1 MNKRDV
7 MNQALY
13 LFIVSTLFC
22 LAGYSQVKKVPT
34 TVEKPAELQDPP
46 KKAVDALKGEDDLEE
61 EENSSENRIRQYLSL
76 TIGVEHSESLK
87 KLPEGFKIL
96 GDFDKVANQVYDITN
111 GKLRITPTTVGVG
124 TLTIHDKEGKLLY
137 EYRLDIKKSS
147 LDKVAR
153 EIKSL
158 LGDIE
163 GIQIKII
170 NNKVVVDGQ
179 ILLPRDMSRIG
190 NVLMQF
196 GDQAVS
202 LVSLSPLAQKKIAE
216 IIEREINNPEVSV
229 RAINDKFILEGI
241 VDSEDERERS
251 KKIAHTYLPDIVID
265 RAEDITIKR
274 RKNPDPVVDML
285 QVRPPPARGPEKLIQ
300 LVIHYVE
307 LNKDYNRMFRF
318 QWMPDLKDGSQM
330 SFGGDSS
337 RGPGSAGVF
346 SQITGIISNLF
357 PKLNWLKGHNFA
369 RILESSTLI
378 VENNQKGEMKSV
390 SNVPYPVVNANGQ
403 AGTQFQP
410 VGINTAITPSIISS
424 NSDSIRLDLGFAI
437 SQLIGITDSGP
448 MTTENNMHTII
459 TVRSGQSAAVGGLIR
474 NSNYTDYNR
483 LPPDVSK
490 NPIVSLYASKGFQ
503 RKQTQ
508 FVVFVTPI
516 IKSSASS
523 GVEKIKKKF
532 HLRD

>member
-1 MNKRDV
+1 MRKRV
-7 MNQALY
+7 TGFYKLY
-13 LFIVSTLFC
+13 LFIVVTLFSFN
-22 LAGYSQVKKVPT
+22 GHSQVKNVPT
-34 TVEKPAELQDPP
+34 TEERPAELQDPP
-46 KKAVDALKGEDDLEE
+46 KNAVDALKKEDDSED
-61 EENSSENRIRQYLSL
+61 EENSDEARIRHYLSL
-76 TIGVEHSESLK
+76 TIGVEHSENIK
-87 KLPEGFKIL
+87 KLPENFKIL
-96 GDFDKVANQVYDITN
+96 GDFDKVATQTYDPTN
-111 GKLRITPTTVGVG
+111 GKLRITPTNVGVG
-124 TLTIHDKEGKLLY
+124 TLTIHNKDGRLLY

-163 GIQIKII
+163 GVQIKII

-190 NVLMQF
+190 NVVMQF

-241 VDSEDERERS
+241 VDSEDERERA
-251 KKIAHTYLPDIVID
+251 KKIAHTYLPEIVID
-265 RAEDITIKR
+265 KAEEQFIKR
-274 RKNPDPVVDML
+274 RKIPDPVVDML
-285 QVRPPPARGPEKLIQ
+285 QVRPPPARGPEKLVQ

-337 RGPGSAGVF
+337 RGPAAAGVF

-410 VGINTAITPSIISS
+410 VGINTAITPSIISA

-490 NPIVSLYASKGFQ
+490 NPIISLYASKGFQ

>member
-1 MNKRDV
+1 MIKRVRSISHLCISV
-7 MNQALY
+7 MIALICVY
-13 LFIVSTLFC
+13 GN
-22 LAGYSQVKKVPT
+22 AQMQKVPT
-34 TVEKPAELQDPP
+34 TIDKLPELQDPP
-46 KKAVDALKGEDDLEE
+46 KSAVDALKSDDIEE
-61 EENSSENRIRQYLSL
+61 HDSENEDRIRHYLSL
-76 TIGVEHSESLK
+76 TVGVEHSETLK

-96 GDFDKVANQVYDITN
+96 GDFDKIATQIYDTTN

-124 TLTIHDKEGKLLY
+124 TLTIHDKNGRLLY

-163 GIQIKII
+163 GVQIKII

-190 NVLMQF
+190 NVVMQF

-241 VDSEDERERS
+241 VDSEDERERA
-251 KKIAHTYLPDIVID
+251 KKIAHTYLPEIVID
-265 RAEDITIKR
+265 KAEENFIKR
-274 RKNPDPVVDML
+274 RRIPDPVVDML

-337 RGPGSAGVF
+337 RGPSSAGVF

-490 NPIVSLYASKGFQ
+490 NPIISLYASKGFQ

>member
-1 MNKRDV
+1 MTKQRITSIVLITFAMIQLNA
-7 MNQALY
+7 QA
-13 LFIVSTLFC
+13 
-22 LAGYSQVKKVPT
+22 QKVPT
-34 TVEKPAELQDPP
+34 SIEKPKELQDPP
-46 KKAVDALKGEDDLEE
+46 KNAIDAMNEDDREE
-61 EENSSENRIRQYLSL
+61 SKDEESRIRQYLSL
-76 TIGVEHSESLK
+76 TVGVEHPETLG

-96 GDFDKVANQVYDITN
+96 GDYDKVASQTYDPVN
-111 GKLRITPTTVGVG
+111 GKLRITPQNVGVG
-124 TLTIHDKEGKLLY
+124 TLTIHDKDGKLIY
-137 EYRLDIKKSS
+137 EFRLDIKKSA

-153 EIKSL
+153 EIRSL
-158 LGDIE
+158 IGDIE
-163 GIQIKII
+163 GVQIKII

-190 NVLMQF
+190 NVVMQF

-216 IIEREINNPEVSV
+216 IIEREINNPEVNV
-229 RAINDKFILEGI
+229 RAINDKFILEGV
-241 VDSEDERERS
+241 VDSEDDKERA
-251 KKIAHTYLPDIVID
+251 KKIAHTYLPEIVID
-265 RAEDITIKR
+265 RAEEQFIKR

-285 QVRPPPARGPEKLIQ
+285 QVRPPPPRGPEKLIQ

-318 QWMPDLKDGSQM
+318 QWMPDLKDGS
-330 SFGGDSS
+330 SLGFGGNSS
-337 RGPGSAGVF
+337 RGPSSSPGVF

-378 VENNQKGEMKSV
+378 VENSQKGEMKSV

-410 VGINTAITPSIISS
+410 VGINTAVTPTIIAA
-424 NSDSIRLDLGFAI
+424 NSDSIRLDLAFAI

-459 TVRSGQSAAVGGLIR
+459 TVRSGQSAAIGGLIR

-490 NPIVSLYASKGFQ
+490 NPIISLYASKGFQ

-508 FVVFVTPI
+508 FVVFVTPV
-516 IKSSASS
+516 IKSSASA
-523 GVEKIKKKF
+523 GVEKIKGKF

>member
-1 MNKRDV
+1 MVTDI
-7 MNQALY
+7 ALAQEK
-13 LFIVSTLFC
+13 T
-22 LAGYSQVKKVPT
+22 VPT
-34 TVEKPAELQDPP
+34 TDEQPKELQDPP
-46 KKAVDALKGEDDLEE
+46 KKAIDAIKREKEDDDVEDTRQRRYLTLTVGLEHE
-61 EENSSENRIRQYLSL
+61 AP
-76 TIGVEHSESLK
+76 VD
-87 KLPEGFKIL
+87 KLPEGYKVL
-96 GDFDKVANQVYDITN
+96 GDYDKIAAQAYDLN
-111 GKLRITPTTVGVG
+111 NNVLRITPQAVGVG
-124 TLTIHDKEGKLLY
+124 TLTVHDKEGHLLY
-137 EYRLDIKKSS
+137 EFRIDIKKSS

-153 EIKSL
+153 ELKSL
-158 LGDIE
+158 IGDIE
-163 GIQIKII
+163 GIQIRII

-179 ILLPRDMSRIG
+179 ILLPRDVSRIG
-190 NVLMQF
+190 NAVLQF

-229 RAINDKFILEGI
+229 RAVNDRFILEGV
-241 VDSEDERERS
+241 VDSEDERERA
-251 KKIAHTYLPDIVID
+251 KKIANIYLPATVLDP
-265 RAEDITIKR
+265 AEEKFIKR
-274 RKNPDPVVDML
+274 RANKEPIVDML
-285 QVRPPPARGPEKLIQ
+285 QVRPPPPRGPEKLIQ

-318 QWMPDLKDGSQM
+318 QWMPDLKDGSSM
-330 SFGGDSS
+330 SFGGDSTKE
-337 RGPGSAGVF
+337 PGVF
-346 SQITGIISNLF
+346 SQVTGIISNLF

-390 SNVPYPVVNANGQ
+390 SNVPYPVVNATGQ
-403 AGTQFQP
+403 SGTQFQP
-410 VGINTAITPSIISS
+410 VGINTAITPSIIAA

-483 LPPDVSK
+483 LPPDASR
-490 NPIVSLYASKGFQ
+490 NPIISLYASKGFQ

-523 GVEKIKKKF
+523 GVEKIKRKF

>member
-1 MNKRDV
+1 MNLKL
-7 MNQALY
+7 NFIY
-13 LFIVSTLFC
+13 LPLTLVLISFVWSPK
-22 LAGYSQVKKVPT
+22 AFSQEKNVPT
-34 TVEKPAELQDPP
+34 ANEKPKELQDPP
-46 KKAVDALKGEDDLEE
+46 KKAIDALQEEKEE
-61 EENSSENRIRQYLSL
+61 EPEDLRIRHYLTL
-76 TIGVEHSESLK
+76 TVGLEHEERGI

-96 GDFDKVANQVYDITN
+96 GDYDKIAAQSYDGN
-111 GKLRITPTTVGVG
+111 NSVLRITPQTVGVG
-124 TLTIHDKEGKLLY
+124 TMTVHDKEGKLLY
-137 EYRLDIKKSS
+137 EYRIDIKKSS

-163 GIQIKII
+163 GIQIRII
-170 NNKVVVDGQ
+170 NNKVIVDGQ
-179 ILLPRDMSRIG
+179 ILLPRDISRVG
-190 NVLMQF
+190 NVVMQF

-229 RAINDKFILEGI
+229 RAVNDKFILEGV
-241 VDSEDERERS
+241 VDSEDERERA
-251 KKIAHTYLPDIVID
+251 KKIAATYLPAVVVDK
-265 RAEDITIKR
+265 AEENYIKR
-274 RKNPDPVVDML
+274 RPNKDPIVDML
-285 QVRPPPARGPEKLIQ
+285 QVRPTPPRGPEKLIQ

-318 QWMPDLKDGSQM
+318 QWMPDLKDGS
-330 SFGGDSS
+330 SVAFGGES
-337 RGPGSAGVF
+337 GKQPGVF

-390 SNVPYPVVNANGQ
+390 SNVPYPVINANGQ

-410 VGINTAITPSIISS
+410 VGINTAITPSIIAS

-483 LPPDVSK
+483 LPSSANN
-490 NPIVSLYASKGFQ
+490 NPIISLYASKGFQ

-523 GVEKIKKKF
+523 GVEKVKRKF

>member
-1 MNKRDV
+1 MKIFKKTLRYPLVLFAIGAIFNLQ
-7 MNQALY
+7 QA
-13 LFIVSTLFC
+13 FGQ
-22 LAGYSQVKKVPT
+22 AQKVPSA
-34 TVEKPAELQDPP
+34 VERPKELQDPP
-46 KKAVDALKGEDDLEE
+46 KKAIDAIQEEKNEEPEDTRVRHYLTLTVGLEHE
-61 EENSSENRIRQYLSL
+61 ER
-76 TIGVEHSESLK
+76 VE

-96 GDFDKVANQVYDITN
+96 GDYDKIAAQAYDTTS
-111 GKLRITPTTVGVG
+111 GVLRITPQSVGVG
-124 TLTIHDKEGKLLY
+124 TLTVHNKEGKLLY
-137 EYRLDIKKSS
+137 EFRIDIKKSS

-158 LGDIE
+158 LADIE

-170 NNKVVVDGQ
+170 NNKVIVDGQ
-179 ILLPRDMSRIG
+179 ILLPRDISRIG
-190 NVLMQF
+190 NVVMQF

-229 RAINDKFILEGI
+229 RAVNDRFILEGV
-241 VDSEDERERS
+241 VDSEEERERA
-251 KKIAHTYLPDIVID
+251 KKIADTYLPERVLDK
-265 RAEDITIKR
+265 AEEGYIKR
-274 RKNPDPVVDML
+274 RSAAVKEPIIDML
-285 QVRPPPARGPEKLIQ
+285 QVRPPPPRGPEKLIQ

-318 QWMPDLKDGSQM
+318 QWMPDLKDGS
-330 SFGGDSS
+330 SVAFGGDPSKQ
-337 RGPGSAGVF
+337 PGVF

-390 SNVPYPVVNANGQ
+390 SNVPYPVINANGQ

-410 VGINTAITPSIISS
+410 VGINTAITPSIIAA

-437 SQLIGITDSGP
+437 SQLIGITDAGP

-523 GVEKIKKKF
+523 GVEKIKRKF

>member
-1 MNKRDV
+1 MKK
-7 MNQALY
+7 QIGTCSL
-13 LFIVSTLFC
+13 LLG
-22 LAGYSQVKKVPT
+22 LASIMIGHTVFAQDQKVPT
-34 TVEKPAELQDPP
+34 AVEKPKELQDPP
-46 KKAVDALKGEDDLEE
+46 KKAIDALKPNKDEE
-61 EENSSENRIRQYLSL
+61 ETDDSRTRRFL
-76 TIGVEHSESLK
+76 TLIIGVEHEEK
-87 KLPEGFKIL
+87 IGKLPEGFKIL
-96 GDFDKVANQVYDITN
+96 GDYEKIASQVYDSDN
-111 GKLRITPTTVGVG
+111 GILRITPQEQGVK
-124 TLTIHDKEGKLLY
+124 TLTIHNKEGKLIF
-137 EYRLDIKKSS
+137 EFRIDIRKSD

-153 EIKSL
+153 ELKSL
-158 LGDIE
+158 IGEIE
-163 GIQIKII
+163 GIEIKII

-190 NVLMQF
+190 NAVQQF
-196 GDQAVS
+196 KDQAVS

-229 RAINDKFILEGI
+229 RAINDKFLLEGV
-241 VDSEDERERS
+241 VDSEDERERA
-251 KKIAHTYLPDIVID
+251 KKIAKIYLPEIVLD
-265 RAEDITIKR
+265 PAEAVYLKR
-274 RKNPDPVVDML
+274 RTGKNEDVVIDML
-285 QVRPPPARGPEKLIQ
+285 QVRPPAPRGPEKLIQ
-300 LVIHYVE
+300 LVVHYVE

-318 QWMPDLKDGSQM
+318 QWMPDLKDGSSA
-330 SFGGDSS
+330 SFGEAAKG
-337 RGPGSAGVF
+337 GSPGVF
-346 SQITGIISNLF
+346 SQVTGIISNLF

-390 SNVPYPVVNANGQ
+390 SNVPYPVVNATGQ

-410 VGINTAITPSIISS
+410 VGINTQITPAIISN

-437 SQLIGITDSGP
+437 SQLIGVTDAGP
-448 MTTENNMHTII
+448 MTTENTMRTII

-483 LPPDVSK
+483 LPPDVSR
-490 NPIVSLYASKGFQ
+490 NPLISLYSSKGFQ

-523 GVEKIKKKF
+523 GVEKIKRKF

>member
-1 MNKRDV
+1 MKLQIGIIYLVVGMNLLLSSPEV
-7 MNQALY
+7 FAQA
-13 LFIVSTLFC
+13 
-22 LAGYSQVKKVPT
+22 AKVPT
-34 TVEKPAELQDPP
+34 AIEKPKDLQDPP
-46 KKAVDALKGEDDLEE
+46 KKAIDAAKKNENDEE
-61 EENSSENRIRQYLSL
+61 YESRNRRFL
-76 TIGVEHSESLK
+76 TLIVGVEHEEKLD

-96 GDFDKVANQVYDITN
+96 GDYEKIASQVYDAES
-111 GKLRITPTTVGVG
+111 GVLRITPQEQGVRS
-124 TLTIHDKEGKLLY
+124 LTIHNKEGKLIY
-137 EYRLDIKKSS
+137 EFRLDIRRSD
-147 LDKVAR
+147 LDKIAR
-153 EIKSL
+153 EIRSL
-158 LGDIE
+158 VGEIE
-163 GIQIKII
+163 GIEIKII

-190 NVLMQF
+190 NAILQYK
-196 GDQAVS
+196 DQAVS

-229 RAINDKFILEGI
+229 RAINDKFLLEGV
-241 VDSEDERERS
+241 VDSEDEKERAR
-251 KKIAHTYLPDIVID
+251 KIAKIYLPEIVLDKAEGDFLKRRAGKNEEIVI
-265 RAEDITIKR
+265 
-274 RKNPDPVVDML
+274 DML
-285 QVRPPPARGPEKLIQ
+285 QVRPPAPRGPEKLIQ
-300 LVIHYVE
+300 LVVHYVE

-318 QWMPDLKDGSQM
+318 QWMPDLKDGSAVG
-330 SFGGDSS
+330 FGEGAK
-337 RGPGSAGVF
+337 GGSPGVF
-346 SQITGIISNLF
+346 SQVTGIISNLF

-390 SNVPYPVVNANGQ
+390 SNVPYSVVNATGQ

-410 VGINTAITPSIISS
+410 VGINTQITPAIIAN

-437 SQLIGITDSGP
+437 SQLVGVTDAGP
-448 MTTENNMHTII
+448 MTTENTMRTII

-490 NPIVSLYASKGFQ
+490 NPLISLYSSKGFQ

-516 IKSSASS
+516 IKSSASA
-523 GVEKIKKKF
+523 GVEKIKRKF

>member
-1 MNKRDV
+1 MRKRV
-7 MNQALY
+7 TGVFKLH
-13 LFIVSTLFC
+13 LFIVVALFC
-22 LAGYSQVKKVPT
+22 LNGHSQVKNVPT
-34 TVEKPAELQDPP
+34 SVEKPAELQDPP
-46 KKAVDALKGEDDLEE
+46 KKATDALKDDDSEE
-61 EENSSENRIRQYLSL
+61 EDAPGEARIRHYLSL
-76 TIGVEHSESLK
+76 TIGVEHSENIK
-87 KLPEGFKIL
+87 KLPENFKIL
-96 GDFDKVANQVYDITN
+96 GDFDKVASHTYDPTN
-111 GKLRITPTTVGVG
+111 GKLRITPNNVGVG
-124 TLTIHDKEGKLLY
+124 TLTIHDKDGRLLY
-137 EYRLDIKKSS
+137 EFRLDIKKSS

-153 EIKSL
+153 EVKSL

-163 GIQIKII
+163 GVQIKII

-190 NVLMQF
+190 NVVMQF

-241 VDSEDERERS
+241 VDSEDERERA
-251 KKIAHTYLPDIVID
+251 KKIAHTYLPEIVID
-265 RAEDITIKR
+265 KAEEQFIKR
-274 RKNPDPVVDML
+274 RKIPDPVVDML
-285 QVRPPPARGPEKLIQ
+285 QVRPPPARGPEKLVQ

-337 RGPGSAGVF
+337 RSPGAAGVF

-410 VGINTAITPSIISS
+410 VGINTAITPSIISA

-490 NPIVSLYASKGFQ
+490 NPLISLYASKGFQ

>member
-1 MNKRDV
+1 MRVKLESKILLAFLFGV
-7 MNQALY
+7 M
-13 LFIVSTLFC
+13 
-22 LAGYSQVKKVPT
+22 GYSFCFAQEQKVPT
-34 TVEKPAELQDPP
+34 TVERPKELQDPP
-46 KKAVDALKGEDDLEE
+46 AKAIDAINANKDDDDEQDH
-61 EENSSENRIRQYLSL
+61 RVRQFL
-76 TIGVEHSESLK
+76 TLTVGREHSAK
-87 KLPEGFKIL
+87 VGKLPEGYKIL
-96 GDFDKVANQVYDITN
+96 GDYDKIALQSYDVATGD
-111 GKLRITPTTVGVG
+111 LRITPQAVGVG
-124 TLTIHDKEGKLLY
+124 TLTIHDKSGKIIF
-137 EYRLDIKKSS
+137 EFGLDIKRSS

-158 LGDIE
+158 IGDIE
-163 GIQIKII
+163 GVQIKII

-190 NVLMQF
+190 NVVTQF

-229 RAINDKFILEGI
+229 RAVNERFILEGV
-241 VDSEDERERS
+241 VDSEDERERA
-251 KKIAHTYLPDIVID
+251 KKIAGTYLPPIVVD
-265 RAEDITIKR
+265 RAEEDGFIKK
-274 RKNPDPVVDML
+274 RKVTDPIVDML
-285 QVRPPPARGPEKLIQ
+285 QVRPPPPRGPEKLIQ
-300 LVIHYVE
+300 LVVHYVE
-307 LNKDYNRMFRF
+307 LNKDYNRLFRF
-318 QWMPDLKDGSQM
+318 QWMPDLKDGSSV
-330 SFGGDSS
+330 SFGGDTAS
-337 RGPGSAGVF
+337 RQSPGVF

-403 AGTQFQP
+403 SGTQFQP
-410 VGINTAITPSIISS
+410 VGINTAITPSIISA
-424 NSDSIRLDLGFAI
+424 NSDSIRLDLAFAI

-474 NSNYTDYNR
+474 NSSYTDYNR
-483 LPPDVSK
+483 LPSDVSR
-490 NPIVSLYASKGFQ
+490 NPIISLYASKGFQ

-523 GVEKIKKKF
+523 GVEKIKRKF
-532 HLRD
+532 HLRE

>member
-1 MNKRDV
+1 MKFFK
-7 MNQALY
+7 QSL
-13 LFIVSTLFC
+13 LLWLVSTGLLLSEMAF
-22 LAGYSQVKKVPT
+22 ARDQKVPT
-34 TVEKPAELQDPP
+34 AIEKPKDMQDPP
-46 KKAVDALKGEDDLEE
+46 NKAIDAIKDAKDGNKEDD
-61 EENSSENRIRQYLSL
+61 SRIRHYLTL
-76 TIGVEHSESLK
+76 TVGLEHEEREI
-87 KLPEGFKIL
+87 KLPEGYKVL
-96 GDFDKVANQVYDITN
+96 GDFEKIAAQAYDTN
-111 GKLRITPTTVGVG
+111 TGILRITPQTVGVG
-124 TLTIHDKEGKLLY
+124 TLTLHDKEGKLLF
-137 EYRLDIKKSS
+137 EFRLDIRKSS

-158 LGDIE
+158 IGDIE
-163 GIQIKII
+163 GVQIKII

-190 NVLMQF
+190 NVVMQF

-202 LVSLSPLAQKKIAE
+202 LVALSPLAQKKIAE

-229 RAINDKFILEGI
+229 RAVNDKFILEGV
-241 VDSEDERERS
+241 VDNDDERERA
-251 KKIAHTYLPDIVID
+251 KKIAFTYLPETLIDPAETQFIKKRKSEPVI
-265 RAEDITIKR
+265 
-274 RKNPDPVVDML
+274 DML
-285 QVRPPPARGPEKLIQ
+285 QVRPPAPRGPEKLIQ

-307 LNKDYNRMFRF
+307 LNKDYNKMFRF
-318 QWMPDLKDGSQM
+318 QWMPDLKDGS
-330 SFGGDSS
+330 SVAFGGESTRS
-337 RGPGSAGVF
+337 PAGGVF

-403 AGTQFQP
+403 SGTQFQP
-410 VGINTAITPSIISS
+410 VGINTAITPAIISA

-483 LPPDVSK
+483 LPPDVSR
-490 NPIVSLYASKGFQ
+490 NPIISLYASKGFQ

-523 GVEKIKKKF
+523 GVEKIKRKF
-532 HLRD
+532 HLRE

>member
-1 MNKRDV
+1 MIN
-7 MNQALY
+7 LY
-13 LFIVSTLFC
+13 LSLGLSIYL
-22 LAGYSQVKKVPT
+22 YSFSVFAQEKKVPS
-34 TVEKPAELQDPP
+34 TVEKPQELQDPP
-46 KKAVDALKGEDDLEE
+46 SKAIDAVKENKKKDEDEDIDQP
-61 EENSSENRIRQYLSL
+61 RIRHYLTL
-76 TIGVEHSESLK
+76 TVGLEHEESEM
-87 KLPEGFKIL
+87 KLPEGYKIL
-96 GDFDKVANQVYDITN
+96 GDYDKIAAQTYDAAAST
-111 GKLRITPTTVGVG
+111 LRITPQSVGVG
-124 TLTIHDKEGKLLY
+124 TLTIHNKEGKLLY
-137 EYRLDIKKSS
+137 EFRIDIKKSS

-158 LGDIE
+158 IGDIE
-163 GIQIKII
+163 GVQIKII

-179 ILLPRDMSRIG
+179 ILLPRDVSRIG
-190 NVLMQF
+190 NVVMQF

-202 LVSLSPLAQKKIAE
+202 LISLSPLAQKKIAE
-216 IIEREINNPEVSV
+216 IIEREVNNPEVSV
-229 RAINDKFILEGI
+229 RAVNDKFILEGV
-241 VDSEDERERS
+241 VDSEDERERA
-251 KKIAHTYLPDIVID
+251 KKIAHTYLPEIVID
-265 RAEDITIKR
+265 RAEELYIKR
-274 RKNPDPVVDML
+274 RKVPDPVIDML
-285 QVRPPPARGPEKLIQ
+285 QVRPPPPRGPEKLIQ

-307 LNKDYNRMFRF
+307 LNKDYNRLFRF
-318 QWMPDLKDGSQM
+318 QWMPDLKDGSSL
-330 SFGGDSS
+330 SFGGDSGRS
-337 RGPGSAGVF
+337 PSGGVF

-390 SNVPYPVVNANGQ
+390 SNVPYPVINANGQ

-410 VGINTAITPSIISS
+410 VGINTAITPVIIAA

-448 MTTENNMHTII
+448 LTTENNMHTII

-490 NPIVSLYASKGFQ
+490 NPIISLYASKGFQ

-516 IKSSASS
+516 IKSSAST
-523 GVEKIKKKF
+523 GVEKIKRKF
-532 HLRD
+532 HLSE